1 MLNHIVVMGRLVRD
15 PELRHTQTGIPVAR
29 FTVACDQDFK
39 NKNTGERNTDFIDCV
54 AWRSTGEFVSKY
66 FSKGR
71 MAVVEG
77 RLEIKDWTD
86 KEGNK
91 RRTAQIKADS
101 VYSGIASTR
110 TTGPPRIAPQQ
121 SLATTT
127 ALPATT
133 VPDPATPSQS
143 MKMMKNCPSKKGCWN
158 GSRYL

>member
-15 PELRHTQTGIPVAR
+15 PELRHTQTGIPVAQ
-29 FTVACDQDFK
+29 FTVACNQDFK
-39 NKNTGERNTDFIDCV
+39 NKNTGERDTDFIDCV

-91 RRTAQIKADS
+91 RCTAQIKVDS
-101 VYSGIASTR
+101 VYFGDSKHKDNGTAADSPAAESSNNYGAPSGYGSGPSDAFLEYEDDEELST
-110 TTGPPRIAPQQ
+110 PI
-121 SLATTT
+121 
-127 ALPATT
+127 
-133 VPDPATPSQS
+133 
-143 MKMMKNCPSKKGCWN
+143 
-158 GSRYL
+158 